1 MKNMENVF
9 ENLIANNERMVQ
21 EALELRNLVLKYSV
35 ARNDKTLNRVCE
47 KMNILKK
54 QDIIFMNSLIE
65 SILIRRIWRKK
76 LVNYMKFV
84 KKLTIV

>member
-1 MKNMENVF
+1 MENVF

>member
-9 ENLIANNERMVQ
+9 ENLIANNESMVQ
-21 EALELRNLVLKYSV
+21 EALELRNLVLKYRV
-35 ARNDKTLNRVCE
+35 ASNYKTLNRVCE
-47 KMNILKK
+47 KMYILKK
-54 QDIIFMNSLIE
+54 QDIIFMNTLIE
-65 SILIRRIWRKK
+65 SILIRSIWRKK